1 MTKRIVL
8 AAAAALAVC
17 APALLPRESA
27 AAAPAAADGR
37 QVFNT
42 YCLQCH
48 SPTTNDAKVG
58 PGLKGLFKNGKM
70 PASGKKVTDASVR
83 QQILKGGNGMPGF
96 EGTIE
101 PADVDALI
109 AYLKTL

>member
-1 MTKRIVL
+1 MTKRIAL
-8 AAAAALAVC
+8 AAAAMLAAC
-17 APALLPRESA
+17 APAITPPASSA
-27 AAAPAAADGR
+27 TTAAADGR

-48 SPTTNDAKVG
+48 SSTTNDAKVG
-58 PGLKGLFKNGKM
+58 PGLKGLFKTGKM
-70 PASGKKVTDASVR
+70 PASGTPVTDASVR
-83 QQILKGGNGMPGF
+83 NQILKGGNGMPGF

-101 PADVDALI
+101 AADLDALI